1 MTPQL
6 DHAKYIRRRN
16 NDGFRLK
23 YALNHTERKIL
34 IRELNP
40 HCLVL
45 FEYYLR
51 LASTDNAVITDEDA
65 ADYFGWNL
73 PVAQRHRLAL
83 TRAGWFARERVTL
96 KGGRRIHMTYLGKD
110 EVWESGLAPE
120 GMTKPTGR
128 VQPAPTPVHQPT
140 PQAVFQ
146 LQGNNDG

>member
-23 YALNHTERKIL
+23 YALTHTERKIL
-34 IRELNP
+34 VRELNVQ
-40 HCLVL
+40 CLVL

-51 LASTDNAVITDEDA
+51 LASTDSAVITDEDA